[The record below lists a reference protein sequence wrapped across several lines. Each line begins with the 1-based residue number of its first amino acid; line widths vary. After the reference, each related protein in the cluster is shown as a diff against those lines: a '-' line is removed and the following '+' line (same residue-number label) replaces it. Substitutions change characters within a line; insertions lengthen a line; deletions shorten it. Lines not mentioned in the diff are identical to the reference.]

1 MDEMRIARDI
11 YLEKLKRGI
20 GNGMIKVITG
30 IRRCGKS
37 YLLSVLFREYLA
49 SIGIDEAHVI
59 EVALDDRANIALR
72 DPDAMI
78 AYVKSRITDSGQYFI
93 LLDEVQYMAEF
104 EDVLNS
110 LLHIRNAEIYV
121 TGSNSHFLSSDIVT
135 EFRGRGFE
143 IQMHP
148 LCFREYLSAFN
159 GSEEDAWDMFFNYG
173 GMPALFGLPAISDK
187 VAYLSQLFRQVYIK
201 DILERHNIRNLDELD
216 ELLDIIASSV
226 GSLTN
231 PAKLARAF
239 ASMKNKKIDPK
250 TLHLYL
256 KYLEEAFLVSP
267 ARRYDIKGKK
277 YINSLQKYYY
287 EDVGLRN
294 IRLGLRQQDPGHIM
308 ENILYNELR
317 VRGCSVDVGVV
328 ELREPDANEK
338 LKRKQLEVDFVVN
351 RGSERNYIQS
361 AFTIPHEEKR
371 AQEVRPLERI
381 GDSFR
386 KIVVVHDNISARRDE
401 SGIATIGI
409 RKFLLDENSL
419 EL

>member
-1 MDEMRIARDI
+1 MRIERDL

-37 YLLSVLFREYLA
+37 YLLSELFREYLS
-49 SIGIDEAHVI
+49 SIGIDEPHII
-59 EVALDDRANIALR
+59 EVALDDRANATLR
-72 DPDAMI
+72 DPDAMM

-110 LLHIRNAEIYV
+110 FLHIRNVEVYV
-121 TGSNSHFLSSDIVT
+121 TGSNSHFLSTDIVT

-148 LCFREYLSAFN
+148 LCFREFLSAFN
-159 GSEEDAWDMFFNYG
+159 GSEEDAWDMYFNYG
-173 GMPALFGLPAISDK
+173 GMPALFNLPSVSDK
-187 VAYLSQLFRQVYIK
+187 VVYLGQLFQQVYIK

-216 ELLDIIASSV
+216 ELLDIIASAV

-231 PAKLARAF
+231 PSKLTRAF
-239 ASMKNKKIDPK
+239 ASLKNKRIDPK
-250 TLHLYL
+250 TLRLYL
-256 KYLEEAFLVSP
+256 KYFKEAFLISP
-267 ARRYDIKGKK
+267 ARQYDIKGKK
-277 YINSLQKYYY
+277 YINSLQKYYF

-317 VRGCSVDVGVV
+317 SRGCSVDVGVV
-328 ELREPDANEK
+328 ELREADAVSK
-338 LKRKQLEVDFVVN
+338 QKRKRLEVDFVVN
-351 RGSERNYIQS
+351 RGSERIYIQS
-361 AFTIPHEEKR
+361 AFAIPHEEKR

-386 KIVVVHDNISARRDE
+386 KIVVVHDNISPRRDA
-401 SGIATIGI
+401 SGITTVGI

-419 EL
+419 EW

>member
-1 MDEMRIARDI
+1 MRIARDI

-37 YLLSVLFREYLA
+37 YLLFELFREYLA
-49 SIGIDEAHVI
+49 SIGIDEPHII
-59 EVALDDRANIALR
+59 EVALDDRSNAALR
-72 DPDAMI
+72 DPDAMM
-78 AYVKSRITDSGQYFI
+78 AYVKSRITDTGRYFI
-93 LLDEVQYMAEF
+93 LLDEVQYIPEF

-121 TGSNSHFLSSDIVT
+121 TGSNSHFLSTDIVT

-148 LCFREYLSAFN
+148 LCFREFASAFD
-159 GSEEDAWDMFFNYG
+159 GSEEDAWDMYFNYG
-173 GMPALFGLPAISDK
+173 GMPALFGLSSVSDK
-187 VAYLSQLFRQVYIK
+187 IAYLSQLFQQVYIK
-201 DILERHNIRNLDELD
+201 DILERHSIRNLDELD

-231 PAKLARAF
+231 PSKLTRAF
-239 ASMKNKKIDPK
+239 ASMKKKKIDPK
-250 TLHLYL
+250 TLRLYL
-256 KYLEEAFLVSP
+256 KYFKEAFLVSS
-267 ARRYDIKGKK
+267 ARRYDIKGKR

-294 IRLGLRQQDPGHIM
+294 VRLGLRQQDPGHIM
-308 ENILYNELR
+308 ENILYNELL

-328 ELREPDANEK
+328 ELREAEGSVK
-338 LKRKQLEVDFVVN
+338 QKRKQLEVDFVVN
-351 RGSERNYIQS
+351 RGSERIYIQS
-361 AFTIPHEEKR
+361 AFAIPHEEKR

-386 KIVVVHDNISARRDE
+386 KIVVVHDNISARRDA
-401 SGIATIGI
+401 SGITTIGI
-409 RKFLLDENSL
+409 RKFLLNENSL

>member
-1 MDEMRIARDI
+1 MRIARDI

-30 IRRCGKS
+30 MRRCGKS
-37 YLLSVLFREYLA
+37 YLLSELFREYLR
-49 SIGIDEAHVI
+49 SIGIDEQHII
-59 EVALDDRANIALR
+59 EVALDDRTNAALR
-72 DPDAMI
+72 DPDAMMN
-78 AYVKSRITDSGQYFI
+78 YVKSRITDSGRYFI

-110 LLHIRNAEIYV
+110 FLHIRNVEVYV
-121 TGSNSHFLSSDIVT
+121 TGSNSHFLSTDVVT

-143 IQMHP
+143 IRMHP
-148 LCFREYLSAFN
+148 LCFREYVSAFD
-159 GSEEDAWDMFFNYG
+159 GTEDEAWDMYFNYG
-173 GMPALFGLPAISDK
+173 GMPALFGLSSVNDK
-187 VAYLSQLFRQVYIK
+187 IAYLSQLFQQVYIK

-216 ELLDIIASSV
+216 ELLDIIASAV

-231 PAKLARAF
+231 PAKLTRAF

-250 TLHLYL
+250 TLRLYL
-256 KYLEEAFLVSP
+256 KYFSEAFLVSA

-277 YINSLQKYYY
+277 YINSLQKYYF

-308 ENILYNELR
+308 ENILYNELQ
-317 VRGCSVDVGVV
+317 VRSCNVDVGVV
-328 ELREPDANEK
+328 ELRAAEAGVK
-338 LKRKQLEVDFVVN
+338 QKRKKLEVDFVVN
-351 RGSERNYIQS
+351 RGSERIYIQS
-361 AFTIPHEEKR
+361 AFAIPHDEKR
-371 AQEVRPLERI
+371 IQEMRPLERI

-386 KIVVVHDNISARRDE
+386 KIIVVHDNIGARRDA
-401 SGIATIGI
+401 SGITTIGI
-409 RKFLLDENSL
+409 RKFLLDKNSL

>member
-1 MDEMRIARDI
+1 MRIARDT

-30 IRRCGKS
+30 MRRCGKS
-37 YLLSVLFREYLA
+37 YLLSELFREYLR
-49 SIGIDEAHVI
+49 SIDIDEQHII
-59 EVALDDRANIALR
+59 EIALDDRTNAALR
-72 DPDAMI
+72 DPDAMMN
-78 AYVKSRITDSGQYFI
+78 YVKSRITDSGRYFI

-110 LLHIRNAEIYV
+110 FLHIRNVEVYV
-121 TGSNSHFLSSDIVT
+121 TGSNSHFLSTDVVT

-143 IQMHP
+143 IRMHP
-148 LCFREYLSAFN
+148 LCFREYVSAFD
-159 GSEEDAWDMFFNYG
+159 GTEDEAWDMYFNYG
-173 GMPALFGLPAISDK
+173 GMPALFGLTSINDK
-187 VAYLSQLFRQVYIK
+187 IAYLSQLFQQVYIK

-216 ELLDIIASSV
+216 ELLDIIASAV

-231 PAKLARAF
+231 PAKLTRAF

-250 TLHLYL
+250 TLRLYL
-256 KYLEEAFLVSP
+256 KYFSEAFLVSA

-277 YINSLQKYYY
+277 YINSLQKYYF

-308 ENILYNELR
+308 ENILYNELQ
-317 VRGCSVDVGVV
+317 VRGCNVDVGVV
-328 ELREPDANEK
+328 ELRAAEAGVK
-338 LKRKQLEVDFVVN
+338 QKRKKLEVDFVVN
-351 RGSERNYIQS
+351 RGSERIYIQS
-361 AFTIPHEEKR
+361 AFAIPHDEKR
-371 AQEVRPLERI
+371 IQEMRPLERI

-386 KIVVVHDNISARRDE
+386 KIIVVHDNIGARRDA
-401 SGIATIGI
+401 SGITTIGI
-409 RKFLLDENSL
+409 RKFLLDKNSL

>member
-1 MDEMRIARDI
+1 MRIARDI

-30 IRRCGKS
+30 MRRCGKS
-37 YLLSVLFREYLA
+37 YLLSELFREYLR
-49 SIGIDEAHVI
+49 SIDIDEQHII
-59 EVALDDRANIALR
+59 EIALDDRTNAALR
-72 DPDAMI
+72 DPDAMMN
-78 AYVKSRITDSGQYFI
+78 YVKSRITDSGRYFI

-110 LLHIRNAEIYV
+110 FLHIRNVEVYV
-121 TGSNSHFLSSDIVT
+121 TGSNSHFLSTDVVT

-143 IQMHP
+143 IRMHP
-148 LCFREYLSAFN
+148 LCFREYVSAFD
-159 GSEEDAWDMFFNYG
+159 GTEDEAWDMYFNYG
-173 GMPALFGLPAISDK
+173 GMPALFGLSSVNDK
-187 VAYLSQLFRQVYIK
+187 IAYLSQLFQQVYIK

-216 ELLDIIASSV
+216 ELLDIIASAV

-231 PAKLARAF
+231 PAKLTRAF

-250 TLHLYL
+250 TLRLYL
-256 KYLEEAFLVSP
+256 KYFSEAFLVSA

-277 YINSLQKYYY
+277 YINSLQKYYF

-308 ENILYNELR
+308 ENILYNELQ
-317 VRGCSVDVGVV
+317 VRGCNVDVGVV
-328 ELREPDANEK
+328 ELRAAEAGVK
-338 LKRKQLEVDFVVN
+338 QKRKKLEVDFVVN
-351 RGSERNYIQS
+351 RGSERIYIQS
-361 AFTIPHEEKR
+361 AFAIPHDEKR
-371 AQEVRPLERI
+371 IQEMRPLERI

-386 KIVVVHDNISARRDE
+386 KIIVVHDNIGARRDA
-401 SGIATIGI
+401 SGITTIGI
-409 RKFLLDENSL
+409 RKFLLDKNSL

>member
-1 MDEMRIARDI
+1 MRIERDI

-37 YLLSVLFREYLA
+37 YLLSELFREYLS
-49 SIGIDEAHVI
+49 SIGIDEPHII
-59 EVALDDRANIALR
+59 EVALDDRANAALR
-72 DPDAMI
+72 DPDAMM

-110 LLHIRNAEIYV
+110 FLHIRNVEVYV
-121 TGSNSHFLSSDIVT
+121 TGSNSHFLSTDIVT

-148 LCFREYLSAFN
+148 LCFREFLSAFN
-159 GSEEDAWDMFFNYG
+159 GSEDDAWDMYFNYG
-173 GMPALFGLPAISDK
+173 GMPALFGLTSVSDK
-187 VAYLSQLFRQVYIK
+187 VAYLGQLFQQVYIK
-201 DILERHNIRNLDELD
+201 DILERHGIRNLDELD
-216 ELLDIIASSV
+216 ELLDIIASAV

-231 PAKLARAF
+231 PSKLVRAF
-239 ASMKNKKIDPK
+239 ASLKNKKIDPK
-250 TLHLYL
+250 TLRLYL
-256 KYLEEAFLVSP
+256 KYFKEAFLVST

-277 YINSLQKYYY
+277 YINSLQKYYF

-294 IRLGLRQQDPGHIM
+294 IRLGLRQQEPGHIM

-328 ELREPDANEK
+328 EIREADAGVK
-338 LKRKQLEVDFVVN
+338 QKRKRLEVDFVVN
-351 RGSERNYIQS
+351 RGSERIYIQS
-361 AFTIPHEEKR
+361 AFAIPHEEKR

-386 KIVVVHDNISARRDE
+386 KIIVVHDNISPRRDT
-401 SGIATIGI
+401 SGITTVGI

-419 EL
+419 EW

>member
-1 MDEMRIARDI
+1 MRIERDI

-37 YLLSVLFREYLA
+37 YLLSELFREYLS
-49 SIGIDEAHVI
+49 SIGIDEPHII
-59 EVALDDRANIALR
+59 EVALDDRANAALR
-72 DPDAMI
+72 DPDAMM

-110 LLHIRNAEIYV
+110 FLHIRNVEVYV
-121 TGSNSHFLSSDIVT
+121 TGSNSHFLSTDIVT

-148 LCFREYLSAFN
+148 LCFREFLSAFN
-159 GSEEDAWDMFFNYG
+159 GSEDDAWDMYFNYG
-173 GMPALFGLPAISDK
+173 GMPALFGLTSVSDK
-187 VAYLSQLFRQVYIK
+187 IAYLGQLFQQVYIK
-201 DILERHNIRNLDELD
+201 DILERHDIRNLDELD
-216 ELLDIIASSV
+216 ELLDIIASAV

-231 PAKLARAF
+231 PSKLVRAF
-239 ASMKNKKIDPK
+239 ASLKNKKIDPK
-250 TLHLYL
+250 TLRLYL
-256 KYLEEAFLVSP
+256 KYFKEAFLVSP

-277 YINSLQKYYY
+277 YINSLQKYYF

-294 IRLGLRQQDPGHIM
+294 IRLGLRQQEPGHIM

-328 ELREPDANEK
+328 EIREADAGVK
-338 LKRKQLEVDFVVN
+338 QKRKRLEVDFVVN
-351 RGSERNYIQS
+351 RGSERIYIQS
-361 AFTIPHEEKR
+361 AFAIPHEEKR

-386 KIVVVHDNISARRDE
+386 KIIVAHDNISPRRDT
-401 SGIATIGI
+401 SGITTVGI

-419 EL
+419 EW

>member
-1 MDEMRIARDI
+1 MRITRDI

-30 IRRCGKS
+30 VRRCGKS
-37 YLLSVLFREYLA
+37 YLLFELFREYLA
-49 SIGIDEAHVI
+49 SIGTDESHII
-59 EVALDDRANIALR
+59 EVALDDRTNAALR
-72 DPDAMI
+72 DPDAMM
-78 AYVKSRITDSGQYFI
+78 AYVKSRITDSGRYFI
-93 LLDEVQYMAEF
+93 LLDEVQYMADF

-110 LLHIRNAEIYV
+110 FLHIRNAEVYV
-121 TGSNSHFLSSDIVT
+121 TGSNSHFLSTDIVT

-148 LCFREYLSAFN
+148 LCFREFVSAFN
-159 GSEEDAWDMFFNYG
+159 GNEDDAWDMYFNYG
-173 GMPALFGLPAISDK
+173 GMPALFNLPSVSDK
-187 VAYLSQLFRQVYIK
+187 IAYLGQLFQQVYIK
-201 DILERHNIRNLDELD
+201 DILERHAIRNLDEFD

-231 PAKLARAF
+231 PSKLTRAF

-250 TLHLYL
+250 TLRLYL
-256 KYLEEAFLVSP
+256 KYFKEAFLVNS

-328 ELREPDANEK
+328 ELRETDGDVK
-338 LKRKQLEVDFVVN
+338 QKRKQLEVDFVVN
-351 RGSERNYIQS
+351 RGSERIYIQS
-361 AFTIPHEEKR
+361 AFSIPHEEKR

-386 KIVVVHDNISARRDE
+386 KIIVVHDNISARRDA
-401 SGIATIGI
+401 SGITTVGI
-409 RKFLLDENSL
+409 RKFLLDGDSL

>member
-1 MDEMRIARDI
+1 MRIERDI

-37 YLLSVLFREYLA
+37 YLLSELFREYLS
-49 SIGIDEAHVI
+49 SIGIDEPHII
-59 EVALDDRANIALR
+59 EVALDDRANAALR
-72 DPDAMI
+72 DPDAMM

-110 LLHIRNAEIYV
+110 FLHIRNVEVYV
-121 TGSNSHFLSSDIVT
+121 TGSNSHFLSTDIAT

-148 LCFREYLSAFN
+148 LCFREFLSAFD
-159 GSEEDAWDMFFNYG
+159 GSEDDAWDMYFNYG
-173 GMPALFGLPAISDK
+173 GMPALFGLPSVSDK
-187 VAYLSQLFRQVYIK
+187 VAYLGQLFQQVYIK
-201 DILERHNIRNLDELD
+201 DILERHDIRNLDELD
-216 ELLDIIASSV
+216 ELLDIIASAV

-231 PAKLARAF
+231 PSKLTRAF
-239 ASMKNKKIDPK
+239 VSLKNKKIDPK
-250 TLHLYL
+250 TLRLYL
-256 KYLEEAFLVSP
+256 KYFKEAFLVSP

-277 YINSLQKYYY
+277 YINSMQKYYF

-294 IRLGLRQQDPGHIM
+294 IRLGLRQQEPGHIM

-317 VRGCSVDVGVV
+317 VRSCSVDVGVV
-328 ELREPDANEK
+328 EIREADAGVK
-338 LKRKQLEVDFVVN
+338 QKRKQLEVDFVVN
-351 RGSERNYIQS
+351 RGSERIYIQS
-361 AFTIPHEEKR
+361 AFAIPHEEKR

-386 KIVVVHDNISARRDE
+386 KIIVVHDNISLRRDS
-401 SGIATIGI
+401 SGITTVGI